1 MYVIGDQAKISLCGD
16 HMERWTRLNER
27 SNNGVFYPPP
37 LAERSRA
44 TSSSSSSSSSPGTSC
59 RQIEFPAKN
68 LGGGGGG
75 DVMGVMVTPGKL
87 RLRK

>member
-1 MYVIGDQAKISLCGD
+1 
-16 HMERWTRLNER
+16 MERWTRLNER

-44 TSSSSSSSSSPGTSC
+44 TSSSSSSSSPGTSC